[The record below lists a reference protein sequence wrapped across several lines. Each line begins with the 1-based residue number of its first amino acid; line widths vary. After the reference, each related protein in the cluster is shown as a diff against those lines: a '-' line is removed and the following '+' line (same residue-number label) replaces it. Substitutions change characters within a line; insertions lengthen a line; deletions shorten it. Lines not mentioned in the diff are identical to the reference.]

1 MYFYKDEKLKYQYRY
16 IIILKGQFYDKN
28 FNSRTQDKKI
38 NCVPAVFRSLFKPGS
53 SSRSVKFRL
62 RLLIYKR
69 NKNLFSEES
78 TSTGVLPV
86 PYSLLSYSQCDND
99 FYTLQNEC
107 KINKSIKNI
116 RIQIYIYRWKCSGAG
131 PILGRLRLLVIEL
144 VWRKPFFF
152 F

>member
-116 RIQIYIYRWKCSGAG
+116 RIPNLYLPVEVFWSRSDFG
-131 PILGRLRLLVIEL
+131 PAPAPGHRTGMA
-144 VWRKPFFF
+144 KTFFF